1 MLNCA
6 RNLYLASSTLCTSI
20 AWSLLCRSSS
30 ALTKRKSRKEEKKIR
45 EKLHLLQMLE
55 PEKDEPFVSRSRINI
70 NITCNIKCF
79 PGKTTIWN
87 VGFVGGET
95 LWNSQSKD
103 EKQQPIQARCVA
115 SSRIEPRLRR
125 WFHAKVS
132 VPVPGSAGAEWAW
145 GLVEATSHSP

>member
-1 MLNCA
+1 
-6 RNLYLASSTLCTSI
+6 
-20 AWSLLCRSSS
+20 
-30 ALTKRKSRKEEKKIR
+30 
-45 EKLHLLQMLE
+45 MLE

-103 EKQQPIQARCVA
+103 ESNNRFKPDM
-115 SSRIEPRLRR
+115 SL
-125 WFHAKVS
+125 
-132 VPVPGSAGAEWAW
+132 VPG
-145 GLVEATSHSP
+145 

>member
-1 MLNCA
+1 
-6 RNLYLASSTLCTSI
+6 
-20 AWSLLCRSSS
+20 
-30 ALTKRKSRKEEKKIR
+30 
-45 EKLHLLQMLE
+45 MLE
-55 PEKDEPFVSRSRINI
+55 PPFVSRSRINI

-103 EKQQPIQARCVA
+103 EKQQPIQARRVA

-132 VPVPGSAGAEWAW
+132 VPVPGSAGAK
-145 GLVEATSHSP
+145 